1 MEGTM
6 LLEGKAAIVTGAGS
20 GIGNGI
26 ARRFAQE
33 GCKVALVDI
42 NQEAAERA
50 AGDIAQSGGR
60 AVAIACDITVERNVR
75 AAVEKAMA
83 AFGTVDIM
91 VNNAGGAGVSYPI
104 EELPEEV
111 WDRTQALN
119 LKSQYFFCK
128 YIVPV
133 MKAKRYGKIVN
144 LSSIGAIQ
152 PPAHHIAYNTAK
164 AAIIGFTYDLAT
176 ALAPFGINVN
186 AIVPGPVRT
195 SFYDRT
201 TGAMTDGEKDD
212 FFAAL
217 GRKTPMQRPGSP
229 DDLAG
234 AALFLVSELGAY
246 VTGHALYV
254 TGGLPLLP
262 PPAPPR

>member
-1 MEGTM
+1 M
-6 LLEGKAAIVTGAGS
+6 LLEDKVAIITGAGS
-20 GIGNGI
+20 GIGAGI
-26 ARRFAQE
+26 ARRFAKE
-33 GCKVALVDI
+33 GCAVALVDI
-42 NQEAAERA
+42 DLEAAEQVA
-50 AGDIAQSGGR
+50 SDIMKTRGK
-60 AVAIACDITVERNVR
+60 AVAIECDVTKE
-75 AAVEKAMA
+75 AAVKKAVEQAIA
-83 AFGTVDIM
+83 AFGTVAIM
-91 VNNAGGAGVSYPI
+91 VNNAGAAGVSYPI
-104 EELPEEV
+104 EELPEDI
-111 WDRTQALN
+111 WDKTQALN

-128 YIVPV
+128 YVVPG
-133 MKAKRYGKIVN
+133 MKEKRYGKIIN

-176 ALAPFGINVN
+176 ALAPHGINVN

-201 TGAMTDGEKDD
+201 TGSMSDGERDT
-212 FFAAL
+212 FFANL
-217 GRKTPMQRPGSP
+217 GKKTPMQRPGTP

-234 AALFLVSELGAY
+234 AAVFLASELGAY

>member
-1 MEGTM
+1 M
-6 LLEGKAAIVTGAGS
+6 LLEGKVAIITGAGS

-26 ARRFAQE
+26 AKRFARE
-33 GCKVALVDI
+33 GCAVALVDI
-42 NQEAAERA
+42 DRAAAEKA
-50 AGDIAQSGGR
+50 ATTIGRDGGR
-60 AVAIACDITVERNVR
+60 AAAIECDVTQEARVK
-75 AAVEKAMA
+75 AAVEKTVA
-83 AFGTVDIM
+83 ALGPVDIM
-91 VNNAGGAGVSYPI
+91 VNNAGAAGVSYPI
-104 EELPEEV
+104 EELPEEI

-128 YIVPV
+128 YVVPG
-133 MKAKRYGKIVN
+133 MKEKRYGKIIN

-176 ALAPFGINVN
+176 ALAPYGINVN

-201 TGAMTDGEKDD
+201 TGSMTDTEKEG
-212 FFAAL
+212 FFANL
-217 GRKTPMQRPGSP
+217 GRKTPMQRPGTP

-234 AALFLVSELGAY
+234 AALFLASELGAY

>member
-1 MEGTM
+1 M
-6 LLEGKAAIVTGAGS
+6 LLEGKVGIITGAGS
-20 GIGNGI
+20 GIGQGI
-26 ARRFAQE
+26 ARRFAKE
-33 GCKVALVDI
+33 GCKVAVVDI
-42 NQEAAERA
+42 DLAAAEHTA
-50 AGDIAQSGGR
+50 ADIQTTGGK
-60 AVAIACDITVERNVR
+60 AVAIECDVTQEAKVR
-75 AAVEKAMA
+75 EAVEKAVA
-83 AFGTVDIM
+83 ALGGVDIM
-91 VNNAGGAGVSYPI
+91 VNNAGAAGDSFPI

-111 WDRTQALN
+111 WDKTQALN

-128 YIVPV
+128 YVV
-133 MKAKRYGKIVN
+133 LGMKKQRSGKIVN

-176 ALAPFGINVN
+176 ALAPYGINVN

-195 SFYDRT
+195 SFYAGRT
-201 TGAMTDGEKDD
+201 DSMSDGERDD
-212 FFAAL
+212 FFVAL
-217 GRKTPMQRPGSP
+217 GRKTPMQRPGTP

-234 AALFLVSELGAY
+234 AALFLTSELGAY

-254 TGGLPLLP
+254 TGGLPLMP